1 MKLVVQRVKKA
12 NVVVEEKTVGEIKQ
26 GFMVLIGVA
35 PTDTKEIQRIIKKH
49 FILKTCTPPT
59 WNISE

>member
-12 NVVVEEKTVGEIKQ
+12 NVIVEEKTVGEIKQ

-35 PTDTKEIQRIIKKH
+35 PTDTKEIQRVIRTYFNNCIPPNWKN
-49 FILKTCTPPT
+49 LK
-59 WNISE
+59 